1 MKRDYFS
8 HASKEAH
15 RKHQEIAAQRCI
27 ALVDARYL
35 AWLAQHAQTKS
46 KQESVNRQG
55 LSQFLGEA
63 LAQAGLDVDIQR
75 IYWYSE
81 EQQTLDVDGQIVR
94 KVLSHDIDG
103 GVSLLQ
109 SMGQDLSRL
118 AQHSACDH
126 VLLASDDERLL
137 TAIDNAQLTGI
148 SVHVLADDAAR
159 NMPKLHQTDP
169 GWGRLLSQAD
179 RRIVVQAKALAEI
192 LQGVTS
198 KDVNAVPEDPEV
210 VRQTMTEV
218 IQSWWAEEPEDKR
231 EELRDELHINRGIPQ
246 EVDRQLLLRMRHR
259 LTRALSLPEKKM
271 LREIFRAVAFD
282 TLTADSAQTP
292 SAPPANPLI
301 EEPI

>member
-63 LAQAGLDVDIQR
+63 LAQAGLDVDVQR

-137 TAIDNAQLTGI
+137 TAIDNAQLTGM
-148 SVHVLADDAAR
+148 SVHILADDAAR

>member
-55 LSQFLGEA
+55 LPQFVGEA
-63 LAQAGLDVDIQR
+63 LAQAGLEVDVQR

-81 EQQTLDVDGQIVR
+81 EQETLDVDGQIVR
-94 KVLSHDIDG
+94 RVLSHDVDG

-118 AQHSACDH
+118 AQHSACEH
-126 VLLASDDERLL
+126 LLLASDDERLL
-137 TAIDNAQLTGI
+137 TVIDNAQLTGM
-148 SVHVLADDAAR
+148 SVHILADDAAR

-210 VRQTMTEV
+210 VRQTMAEV

-292 SAPPANPLI
+292 SAPTANPLI